1 MKKRLN
7 NAESFYVVGLFLDQN
22 KRTVWLTIVIGLLLS
37 LLFCSNVFAQTK
49 TAAVL
54 TDWTLTAQNAV
65 GESSELDVSG
75 MFSLKLH
82 IQHALTTHGTEN
94 ADGVFLVQFA
104 SETGTS
110 NEDWQTSFI
119 INMVTGTPDTAT
131 LGTEAAGQTV
141 LEVASTTGRYTDD
154 DVQFM
159 FIKDNTLASSEMVI
173 VVSALSNTSV
183 TILDGTTN
191 AHTNADFLFDIA
203 DSRSYYVDV
212 YQEDRLRVIIDNTRD
227 AGGTTVTWR
236 ISYTAV
242 TAN

>member
-1 MKKRLN
+1 M
-7 NAESFYVVGLFLDQN
+7 FGCF
-22 KRTVWLTIVIGLLLS
+22 S
-37 LLFCSNVFAQTK
+37 LQAQTK

-54 TDWTLTAQNAV
+54 DDWTETAQNAV
-65 GESSELDVSG
+65 GESTELDVSG

-82 IQHALTTHGTEN
+82 IQHALTTSGTEN

-110 NEDWQTSFI
+110 NEDWQTAFKI
-119 INMVTGTPDTAT
+119 PMVTGTPNSEALTAT
-131 LGTEAAGQTV
+131 EPIGETV
-141 LEVASTTGRYTDD
+141 IALASTTGLYTND
-154 DVQFM
+154 DVRFM
-159 FIKDNTLASSEMVI
+159 LLKDNTLAASEMVL
-173 VVSALSNTSV
+173 VVSAVSNTSA
-183 TILDGTTN
+183 TIQDGLT
-191 AHTNADFLFDIA
+191 AEHTSADTMFDIA

-227 AGGTTVTWR
+227 AGGTQVTWR

>member
-1 MKKRLN
+1 MKNLKYLT
-7 NAESFYVVGLFLDQN
+7 LFF
-22 KRTVWLTIVIGLLLS
+22 LLVFS
-37 LLFCSNVFAQTK
+37 VSAFAQTK

-54 TDWTLTAQNAV
+54 TDWTLTAANSV
-65 GESSELDVSG
+65 GESTELDVSG

-82 IQHALTTHGTEN
+82 IQHALTTHAVEN
-94 ADGVFLVQFA
+94 ADGAFLVQFA

-110 NEDWQTSFI
+110 NEDWQTAFVI
-119 INMVTGTPDTAT
+119 PMVTGTPDTAT

-159 FIKDNTLASSEMVI
+159 FIQDNTLASSEMVV
-173 VVSALSNTSV
+173 VVSAVSNTSV
-183 TILDGTTN
+183 TIQDGTTN
-191 AHTNADFLFDIA
+191 AHTNADFIFDIA

-227 AGGTTVTWR
+227 SGGTTVTWR